1 LVPQWRKEMI
11 RQTRQMTPKRT
22 NAGLLTSDSEP
33 FAFFGVIWR
42 ILFGCG
48 GAALG
53 NPRLL
58 TFLLLELML
67 KIALPTLGKRLDS
80 DSSAQR
86 FYIVSLKSIKT
97 SDVGH
102 ADLLLRSAD

>member
-1 LVPQWRKEMI
+1 MRRYFFLIRNAIGEIHRVLRRFFHAAILVPQWRKEMI

-22 NAGLLTSDSEP
+22 DAGLLTSDSEP

-53 NPRLL
+53 NPRL
-58 TFLLLELML
+58 
-67 KIALPTLGKRLDS
+67 KRDGGP
-80 DSSAQR
+80 QGR
-86 FYIVSLKSIKT
+86 N
-97 SDVGH
+97 
-102 ADLLLRSAD
+102 

>member
-1 LVPQWRKEMI
+1 MI

-22 NAGLLTSDSEP
+22 DAGLLTSDSER

-53 NPRLL
+53 DPRLN
-58 TFLLLELML
+58 LLPVAAGLNFSRISQILPFFSFSAFQIFSDDAKQRRAPELL
-67 KIALPTLGKRLDS
+67 FS
-80 DSSAQR
+80 
-86 FYIVSLKSIKT
+86 
-97 SDVGH
+97 
-102 ADLLLRSAD
+102 

>member
-1 LVPQWRKEMI
+1 MI

-22 NAGLLTSDSEP
+22 DAGLLTSDSEP

-53 NPRLL
+53 YQRLKDQKAH
-58 TFLLLELML
+58 M
-67 KIALPTLGKRLDS
+67 KWVR
-80 DSSAQR
+80 DSST
-86 FYIVSLKSIKT
+86 SLGMTGRKAKQPDPFES
-97 SDVGH
+97 GCC
-102 ADLLLRSAD
+102 